1 MAIATVK
8 KNGYMIEDLKNIKN
22 RLLQSEMN
30 EAEKKELKN
39 VLLNVIDDVKASD
52 PEFKV
57 KFFTYSNN
65 GHHETYLNYADM
77 YLNKL
82 YSDIENVISRLKM
95 GNMNG
100 SYIASILDK
109 IIQTNLYMDSIQK
122 YIDETSHLQEGNYEM
137 GILKMGDRIAGEYTI
152 LDSLD

>member
-137 GILKMGDRIAGEYTI
+137 GILKMSDRIAGEYTI
-152 LDSLD
+152 LDSLG